1 MAGNIKGITIEF
13 TADTSK
19 LDKSLR
25 EVNKNTRAIDKEL
38 NQVNK
43 ALKFNPTSVELWR
56 QKQTLL
62 TQKVEETGKKLD
74 ILKQKQANMDTAG
87 VDKNSAEYRKLQRE
101 IIETDSKLKNFT
113 NQMKEVGNVNLK
125 AVSAQMKEVG
135 NKATAAG
142 EALKGLSMAAGA
154 IDVALAGLA
163 YKSGAAAD
171 DLNTLSKVTGL
182 STQELQKY
190 KAASD
195 LVDVSVETIA
205 KSQAKLKKSMYSA
218 QQGSAAASTAFDTLG
233 VSVTDANGHLRS
245 QDEVFT
251 DVIKALG
258 SMENETERDALA
270 MQIFGK
276 SATELNPLIEDNGET
291 FQRVADIF
299 AKNNLEVVDQETID
313 KANQFNDYLDEIK
326 ATWGTAIAT
335 IGMQLAGYLAP
346 VLEKVAGFLE
356 KVAGWLSTLSPE
368 VLTVIGIIAGVV
380 AAIAPLLIVFGKI
393 AFAISSITGLMSTL
407 GISFT
412 ALMGPVG
419 IVIAIIG
426 ALIAVGVLLY
436 KNWDTI
442 KEYAGMIKDW
452 VVEKWTALKD
462 GVTNAVNELKEKVL
476 FYWNALKLGVTTI
489 VETVRTKVS
498 DVFNGIKS
506 TVTSIFNGIKSTA
519 TSVWNGIKNAIVNP
533 IETAKNTIKGIIDR
547 IKGFFS
553 GLRLELP
560 HIKLPHFSISG
571 KLSLA
576 PPSVPHL
583 NIDWYKTGGIF
594 SSPTIAGIGEAG
606 PEAVVPLDTLWKKLD
621 RIAEARGGSNDAPSI
636 VINVY
641 GTPGMD
647 AREVARS
654 VKDELL
660 REAENRRIAWG

>member
-13 TADTSK
+13 GADTSK

-25 EVNKNTRAIDKEL
+25 QISKDTKAIDKEL

-74 ILKQKQANMDTAG
+74 LLKQKQASMDAKG
-87 VDKNSAEYRKLQRE
+87 VEKNSAEYRSLQRE
-101 IIETDSKLKNFT
+101 IIETESKLKNFT
-113 NQMKEVGNVNLK
+113 TQLKQVGNVNLK

-154 IDVALAGLA
+154 IDIALAGLA
-163 YKSGAAAD
+163 YKSGTAAD
-171 DLNTLSKVTGL
+171 DLNTLSKVTGI
-182 STQELQKY
+182 STAELQKY

-218 QQGSAAASTAFDTLG
+218 QQGSEGAATAFEALG
-233 VSVTDANGHLRS
+233 VTVTDANGHLRS
-245 QDEVFT
+245 QDEVFSE
-251 DVIKALG
+251 VLKSLG
-258 SMENETERDALA
+258 QMENETERDALA

-276 SATELNPLIEDNGET
+276 SAAELNPLIEDNGET
-291 FQRVADIF
+291 FERVAKVF
-299 AKNNLEVVDQETID
+299 AENNLEVVDQETID
-313 KANQFNDYLDEIK
+313 KANEFNDYLDEIK
-326 ATWGTAIAT
+326 ATWGAAIST

-356 KVAGWLSTLSPE
+356 KLAGWLSTLSPQ

-407 GISFT
+407 GITFG
-412 ALMGPVG
+412 ALAGPVG
-419 IVIAIIG
+419 IAIAVIG
-426 ALIAVGVLLY
+426 ALIAIGVLLY

-442 KEYAGMIKDW
+442 KEKAGEIKDW

-462 GVTNAVNELKEKVL
+462 GVVNTITSLKDQAL
-476 FYWNALKLGVTTI
+476 AYWEAFKLGIKII
-489 VETVRTKVS
+489 V
-498 DVFNGIKS
+498 D
-506 TVTSIFNGIKSTA
+506 SIR
-519 TSVWNGIKNAIVNP
+519 NAITSTWDAIKTKTVAVFEAIKTAIITP
-533 IETAKNTIKGIIDR
+533 IQTAVDFVKAAVAKIKE
-547 IKGFFS
+547 FFS
-553 GLRLELP
+553 GLKIELP
-560 HIKLPHFSISG
+560 HIKLPHFSLSG
-571 KLSLA
+571 DFSLV
-576 PPSVPHL
+576 PPSVPKL
-583 NIDWYKTGGIF
+583 SVDWYKTGGIF
-594 SSPTIAGIGEAG
+594 DSPTIAGIGEAG
-606 PEAVVPLDTLWKKLD
+606 PEAVIPLDTLWKKLD
-621 RIAEARGGSNDAPSI
+621 KIADSRNAGGDGSPI

-641 GTPGMD
+641 ASPGMD
-647 AREVARS
+647 ATDVARQ
-654 VKDELL
+654 VKDELV
-660 REAENRRIAWG
+660 REVRNRRLAWGY

>member
-13 TADTSK
+13 TGDTSK

-25 EVNKNTRAIDKEL
+25 EINKSTKAIDKEL

-62 TQKVEETGKKLD
+62 SQKVEETSKKLD
-74 ILKQKQANMDTAG
+74 ILKQKQANLDTAG

-101 IIETDSKLKNFT
+101 IIETESKLKNFT
-113 NQMKEVGNVNLK
+113 GQLKQVGNVNLK
-125 AVSAQMKEVG
+125 AVSAQMKDIG

-142 EALKGLSMAAGA
+142 QSLKGLSMAAGA

-258 SMENETERDALA
+258 QMENETERDAIS

-276 SATELNPLIEDNGET
+276 SAAELNPLIEDNGET
-291 FQRVADIF
+291 FKRVADIF
-299 AKNNLEVVDQETID
+299 ANNNLDVVDQETID

-326 ATWGTAIAT
+326 ATWGAAIST

-356 KVAGWLSTLSPE
+356 KVAGWLSTLSPQ

-407 GISFT
+407 GLTFGAI
-412 ALMGPVG
+412 AGPIG
-419 IVIAIIG
+419 IAIAVIG

-442 KEYAGMIKDW
+442 KLKAEELKNW
-452 VVEKWTALKD
+452 VIEKWTALKD
-462 GVTNAVNELKEKVL
+462 GVITAFNSLKDT
-476 FYWNALKLGVTTI
+476 VTT
-489 VETVRTKVS
+489 
-498 DVFNGIKS
+498 
-506 TVTSIFNGIKSTA
+506 
-519 TSVWNGIKNAIVNP
+519 VWNGIKFAITHP
-533 IETAKNTIKGIIDR
+533 IETAVAFVKNAIDK

-553 GLRLELP
+553 GLTLELP
-560 HIKLPHFSISG
+560 HIKLPHFSLQG
-571 KLSLA
+571 DFSLV
-576 PPSVPHL
+576 PPSVPKL
-583 NIDWYKTGGIF
+583 YVDWYKTGGIF
-594 SSPTIAGIGEAG
+594 DSPTIAGIGEAG
-606 PEAVVPLDTLWKKLD
+606 PEAVIPLDTLWKKLD
-621 RIAEARGGSNDAPSI
+621 KIADSRSGSGDVPPI
-636 VINVY
+636 VINIY
-641 GTPGMD
+641 APAGADPK
-647 AREVARS
+647 EIARS
-654 VKDELL
+654 VKDDLIKEVK
-660 REAENRRIAWG
+660 NRRMAWGF

>member
-13 TADTSK
+13 TGDTSK

-25 EVNKNTRAIDKEL
+25 EINKSTKAIDKEL

-74 ILKQKQANMDTAG
+74 ILKQKQANLDTAG

-101 IIETDSKLKNFT
+101 IIETESKLKNFT
-113 NQMKEVGNVNLK
+113 GQLKQVGNVNLK
-125 AVSAQMKEVG
+125 AVSAQMKDIG

-142 EALKGLSMAAGA
+142 QSLKGLSMAAGA

-258 SMENETERDALA
+258 QMENETERDAIS

-276 SATELNPLIEDNGET
+276 SAAELNPLIEDNGET
-291 FQRVADIF
+291 FKRVADIF
-299 AKNNLEVVDQETID
+299 ANNNLDVVDQETID

-326 ATWGTAIAT
+326 ATWGAAIST

-407 GISFT
+407 GLTFGAI
-412 ALMGPVG
+412 AGPIG
-419 IVIAIIG
+419 IAIAVIG

-442 KEYAGMIKDW
+442 KLKAEELKNW
-452 VVEKWTALKD
+452 VIEKWTALKD
-462 GVTNAVNELKEKVL
+462 GVITAFNSLKDT
-476 FYWNALKLGVTTI
+476 VTT
-489 VETVRTKVS
+489 
-498 DVFNGIKS
+498 
-506 TVTSIFNGIKSTA
+506 
-519 TSVWNGIKNAIVNP
+519 VWNGIKFAITHP
-533 IETAKNTIKGIIDR
+533 IETAVAFVKNAIDK

-553 GLRLELP
+553 GLTLELP
-560 HIKLPHFSISG
+560 HIKLPHFSLQG
-571 KLSLA
+571 DFSLV
-576 PPSVPHL
+576 PPSVPKL
-583 NIDWYKTGGIF
+583 SVDWYKTGGIF
-594 SSPTIAGIGEAG
+594 DSPTIAGIGEAG
-606 PEAVVPLDTLWKKLD
+606 PEAVIPLDTLWKKLD
-621 RIAEARGGSNDAPSI
+621 KIADSRSGSGDVPPI
-636 VINVY
+636 VINIY
-641 GTPGMD
+641 APAGADPK
-647 AREVARS
+647 EIARS
-654 VKDELL
+654 VKDDLIKEVK
-660 REAENRRIAWG
+660 NRRMAWGF

>member
-13 TADTSK
+13 TGDTSK

-25 EVNKNTRAIDKEL
+25 EINKSTRAIDKEL

-62 TQKVEETGKKLD
+62 TQKVEETSKKLD

-113 NQMKEVGNVNLK
+113 NQLKAVGNVNLK
-125 AVSAQMKEVG
+125 AVSAQMKDIG

-142 EALKGLSMAAGA
+142 QSLKGLSMAAGA

-258 SMENETERDALA
+258 QMENETERDAIS

-276 SATELNPLIEDNGET
+276 SAAELNPLIEDNGET
-291 FQRVADIF
+291 FKRVADIF
-299 AKNNLEVVDQETID
+299 ANNNLDVVDQETID

-326 ATWGTAIAT
+326 ATWGAAIST

-356 KVAGWLSTLSPE
+356 KVAGWLSTLSPQ

-407 GISFT
+407 GLTFGAI
-412 ALMGPVG
+412 AGPIG
-419 IVIAIIG
+419 IAIAVIG

-442 KEYAGMIKDW
+442 KLKAEELKNW
-452 VVEKWTALKD
+452 VIEKWTALKD
-462 GVTNAVNELKEKVL
+462 GVITAFNSLKDT
-476 FYWNALKLGVTTI
+476 VTT
-489 VETVRTKVS
+489 
-498 DVFNGIKS
+498 
-506 TVTSIFNGIKSTA
+506 
-519 TSVWNGIKNAIVNP
+519 VWNGIKFAITHP
-533 IETAKNTIKGIIDR
+533 IETAVTFVKNAIDK

-553 GLRLELP
+553 GLTLELP
-560 HIKLPHFSISG
+560 HIKLPHFSLQG
-571 KLSLA
+571 DFSLV
-576 PPSVPHL
+576 PPSVPKL
-583 NIDWYKTGGIF
+583 SVDWYKTGGIF
-594 SSPTIAGIGEAG
+594 DSPTIAGIGEDG
-606 PEAVVPLDTLWKKLD
+606 PEAVIPLDTLWKKLD
-621 RIAEARGGSNDAPSI
+621 KIADSRSGSGDVPPI
-636 VINVY
+636 VINIY
-641 GTPGMD
+641 APAGADPK
-647 AREVARS
+647 EIARS
-654 VKDELL
+654 VKDDLIKEVK
-660 REAENRRIAWG
+660 NRRMAWGF

>member
-13 TADTSK
+13 TGDTSK

-25 EVNKNTRAIDKEL
+25 EINKSTKAIDKEL

-62 TQKVEETGKKLD
+62 TQKVEETSKKLD

-101 IIETDSKLKNFT
+101 IIETESKLKNFT
-113 NQMKEVGNVNLK
+113 GQLKQVGNVNLK
-125 AVSAQMKEVG
+125 AVSAQMKDIG

-142 EALKGLSMAAGA
+142 QSLKGLSMAAGA

-205 KSQAKLKKSMYSA
+205 RSQAKLKKSMYSA

-258 SMENETERDALA
+258 QMENETERDAIS

-276 SATELNPLIEDNGET
+276 SAAELNPLIEDNGET
-291 FQRVADIF
+291 FKRVADIF
-299 AKNNLEVVDQETID
+299 ANNNLDVVDQETID

-326 ATWGTAIAT
+326 ATWGAAIST
-335 IGMQLAGYLAP
+335 IGMQLAGYLAS

-356 KVAGWLSTLSPE
+356 KVAGWLSTLSPQ

-407 GISFT
+407 GLTFGAI
-412 ALMGPVG
+412 AGPIG
-419 IVIAIIG
+419 IAIAIIG

-442 KEYAGMIKDW
+442 KLKAEELKNW
-452 VVEKWTALKD
+452 VIEKWTALKD
-462 GVTNAVNELKEKVL
+462 SVVNIVTNLKEQAL
-476 FYWNALKLGVTTI
+476 LYWTALKTGISIILETI
-489 VETVRTKVS
+489 RSKVVGAWEAVKDKTVS
-498 DVFNGIKS
+498 VFEAVKS
-506 TVTSIFNGIKSTA
+506 
-519 TSVWNGIKNAIVNP
+519 AIVTP
-533 IETAKNTIKGIIDR
+533 IQTAVDFVRGAIEK

-553 GLRLELP
+553 GLTLELP
-560 HIKLPHFSISG
+560 HIKLPHFSLQG
-571 KLSLA
+571 DFSLV
-576 PPSVPHL
+576 PPSVPKL
-583 NIDWYKTGGIF
+583 SVDWYKTGGIF
-594 SSPTIAGIGEAG
+594 DSPTIAGIGEAG
-606 PEAVVPLDTLWKKLD
+606 PEAVIPLDTLWKKLD
-621 RIAEARGGSNDAPSI
+621 KIAESRDGSGDVPPI
-636 VINVY
+636 VINIY
-641 GTPGMD
+641 APAGADPK
-647 AREVARS
+647 EIARS
-654 VKDELL
+654 VKDDLIKEVK
-660 REAENRRIAWG
+660 NRRMAWGF

>member
-13 TADTSK
+13 TGDTSK

-25 EVNKNTRAIDKEL
+25 EINKSTKAIDKEL
-38 NQVNK
+38 NQVDK

-62 TQKVEETGKKLD
+62 SQKVEETSKKLD

-101 IIETDSKLKNFT
+101 IIETESKLKNFT
-113 NQMKEVGNVNLK
+113 GQLKQVGNVNLK
-125 AVSAQMKEVG
+125 AVSAQMKDIG

-142 EALKGLSMAAGA
+142 QSLKGLSMAAGA

-258 SMENETERDALA
+258 QMENETERDAIS

-276 SATELNPLIEDNGET
+276 SAAELNPLIEDNGET
-291 FQRVADIF
+291 FKRVADIF
-299 AKNNLEVVDQETID
+299 ANNNLDVVDQETID

-326 ATWGTAIAT
+326 ATWGAAIST

-356 KVAGWLSTLSPE
+356 KVAGWLSTLSPQ

-407 GISFT
+407 GLTFGAI
-412 ALMGPVG
+412 AGPIG
-419 IVIAIIG
+419 IAIAVIG

-442 KEYAGMIKDW
+442 KLKAEELKNW
-452 VVEKWTALKD
+452 VIEKWTALKD
-462 GVTNAVNELKEKVL
+462 GVITAFNSLK
-476 FYWNALKLGVTTI
+476 
-489 VETVRTKVS
+489 
-498 DVFNGIKS
+498 D
-506 TVTSIFNGIKSTA
+506 TVTN
-519 TSVWNGIKNAIVNP
+519 VWNGIKFAITHP
-533 IETAKNTIKGIIDR
+533 IETAVAFVKSAIDK

-553 GLRLELP
+553 GLTLELP
-560 HIKLPHFSISG
+560 HIKLPHFSLQG
-571 KLSLA
+571 DFSLV
-576 PPSVPHL
+576 PPSVPKL
-583 NIDWYKTGGIF
+583 SVDWYKTGGIF
-594 SSPTIAGIGEAG
+594 DSPTIAGIGEAG
-606 PEAVVPLDTLWKKLD
+606 PEAVIPLDTLWKKLD
-621 RIAEARGGSNDAPSI
+621 KIADSRSGSGDVPPI
-636 VINVY
+636 VINIY
-641 GTPGMD
+641 APAGADPK
-647 AREVARS
+647 EIARS
-654 VKDELL
+654 VKDDLIKEVK
-660 REAENRRIAWG
+660 NRRMAWGF

>member
-13 TADTSK
+13 TGDTSK

-25 EVNKNTRAIDKEL
+25 EINKSTRAIDKEL

-62 TQKVEETGKKLD
+62 TQKVEETSKKLD

-87 VDKNSAEYRKLQRE
+87 VDKNSAEYRELQRE

-113 NQMKEVGNVNLK
+113 NQLKAVGNVNLK

-142 EALKGLSMAAGA
+142 EALKGVSMAAGA
-154 IDVALAGLA
+154 VDIALAGLA
-163 YKSGAAAD
+163 YRSGAAAD

-218 QQGSAAASTAFDTLG
+218 QQGSAAVSTAFDSLG

-258 SMENETERDALA
+258 AMENETERDAIS

-276 SATELNPLIEDNGET
+276 SAAELNPLIEDNGET
-291 FQRVADIF
+291 FKRVADIF
-299 AKNNLEVVDQETID
+299 ANNNLDVVDQETID

-326 ATWGTAIAT
+326 ATWGAAIST

-380 AAIAPLLIVFGKI
+380 AAIAPLLIVFGKV

-407 GISFT
+407 GLTFGAI
-412 ALMGPVG
+412 AGPIG
-419 IVIAIIG
+419 IAIAVIG
-426 ALIAVGVLLY
+426 ALIAIGVLLY

-442 KEYAGMIKDW
+442 KLKAEELKNW
-452 VVEKWTALKD
+452 VVDK
-462 GVTNAVNELKEKVL
+462 
-476 FYWNALKLGVTTI
+476 WNALKTGVVNAVTNIKEKALFYWEALKTGIQVI
-489 VETVRTKVS
+489 VEAVKSKVLGAWDAVKNKTV
-498 DVFNGIKS
+498 
-506 TVTSIFNGIKSTA
+506 SIFNAVKTA
-519 TSVWNGIKNAIVNP
+519 IITPIQNAVNFV
-533 IETAKNTIKGIIDR
+533 KGAVDKIR
-547 IKGFFS
+547 GFFS
-553 GLRLELP
+553 GLRIELP
-560 HIKLPHFSISG
+560 HIKLPHFSLNGSF
-571 KLSLA
+571 SLA
-576 PPSVPHL
+576 PPSVPKL
-583 NIDWYKTGGIF
+583 SVDWYKTGGIF
-594 SSPTIAGIGEAG
+594 DSPTIAGIGEAG
-606 PEAVVPLDTLWKKLD
+606 PEAVIPLDTLWKKLD
-621 RIAEARGGSNDAPSI
+621 KISDSKVRPSEPTTI

-647 AREVARS
+647 AREIALT
-654 VKDELL
+654 VKDEML
-660 REAENRRIAWG
+660 REVENRRIAWGY

>member
-13 TADTSK
+13 TGDTSK

-101 IIETDSKLKNFT
+101 IVETDSKLKNFT
-113 NQMKEVGNVNLK
+113 NQLKAVGNVNLK

-142 EALKGLSMAAGA
+142 EALKGISMAAGA
-154 IDVALAGLA
+154 VDIALAGLA
-163 YKSGAAAD
+163 YRSGAAAD

-205 KSQAKLKKSMYSA
+205 KSQAKLKRSMYSA

-258 SMENETERDALA
+258 AMENETERDAIS

-276 SATELNPLIEDNGET
+276 SAAELNPLIEDNGET
-291 FQRVADIF
+291 FKRVADIF
-299 AKNNLEVVDQETID
+299 ANNNLDVVDQETID

-326 ATWGTAIAT
+326 ATWGAAINT

-407 GISFT
+407 GITFG
-412 ALMGPVG
+412 ALAGPVG
-419 IVIAIIG
+419 IVIAVIG
-426 ALIAVGVLLY
+426 ALIAIGVLLY

-442 KEYAGMIKDW
+442 KAKAEELKNW
-452 VVEKWTALKD
+452 VVEKWNALKNGVVNAVTNIKEQALLYWTALKI
-462 GVTNAVNELKEKVL
+462 GIA
-476 FYWNALKLGVTTI
+476 TI
-489 VETVRTKVS
+489 VET
-498 DVFNGIKS
+498 IKS
-506 TVTSIFNGIKSTA
+506 KVLGAWDSIKAKTVAVFDAVKTAIVTPIQVAVNFIKSA
-519 TSVWNGIKNAIVNP
+519 VDK
-533 IETAKNTIKGIIDR
+533 

-553 GLRLELP
+553 GLKIELP
-560 HIKLPHFSISG
+560 HIKLPHFSLNG
-571 KLSLA
+571 GFSLN
-576 PPSVPHL
+576 PPSVPKL
-583 NIDWYKTGGIF
+583 SVDWYKTGGIF
-594 SSPTIAGIGEAG
+594 DSPTIAGIGEAG
-606 PEAVVPLDTLWKKLD
+606 PEAVIPLDTLWKKLD
-621 RIAEARGGSNDAPSI
+621 KIAESKSGPVEFPTI
-636 VINVY
+636 VINIY
-641 GTPGMD
+641 PSPGANAKEI
-647 AREVARS
+647 AREVKDDLIKE
-654 VKDELL
+654 VK
-660 REAENRRIAWG
+660 NRRMAWG